1 LIRTCVN
8 RLLRFA
14 LEFGSKRFP
23 DVFSGLSEWISKLY
37 FPWKVDVFPR
47 AYRGKFPFPVPGNNQ
62 KGGGNLMSNIFSTDF
77 AGRNF
82 SLKTNY
88 VAAQADGSMLVYY
101 GDTVVL
107 VTVVSL
113 KSVRE
118 GVDFLPL
125 TVDYQ
130 EKTFAAGK
138 IPGGFFKR
146 EGRNNEREVLTSRI
160 IDRAIR
166 PLFPK
171 GYYSETQVVA
181 TVLSVD
187 KENDS
192 DVAAMIGASAA
203 LEISDV
209 PFKGPIAGVRI
220 GRINGALVANA
231 SPEQMQESELNL
243 FLVGRKVTSGKEGRP
258 YDVELVMMEGEAKE
272 VAEDVIV
279 DAIKFGLESVRPVI
293 DLQDQ
298 VRAAI
303 GKAKRSVE
311 EEAADEELIERV
323 RAEALPG
330 LKEGYSLPRKLERYS
345 KLGDVRAAVIKT
357 IGDGDAAIS
366 KKVAAIIENIESRIL
381 RDMIIQEK
389 KRIDGRSSTD
399 IRAISSEVGVL
410 PRAHGSALFNRG
422 ETQAL
427 AVLTLGT
434 SSDEQRMDYIA
445 GEERRSFLL
454 HYNFPPYSVGEAKSL
469 RSPGRREIGHGA
481 LARKALVPIL
491 PSPETFPYTIRIV
504 SEILSSNGSSSMA
517 TVCGGIMCLMD
528 GGVPVKDIVAGIA
541 MGLLKE
547 GDEVVILSDIL
558 GDEDHAGD
566 MDFKVCGT
574 EKGVTAMQ
582 MDIKIDGLTED
593 ILRKA
598 LAQAREGRMHIIGKI
613 RETMSAPR
621 SDISLYAPRI
631 TTVKVKE
638 DQVRTVIGSGGKN
651 IRQIISETGVTID
664 VEDDGTVTIA
674 SADAEAAARAVAMV
688 KWLTEEAEVG
698 KIYRG
703 TVKKIVDFGAFVE
716 ILPGTEGLLH
726 ISQIAKERIAKVTD
740 VLREGDEVMVK
751 VLEVDKSGKIRL
763 SRKEAL
769 GTEST

>member
-1 LIRTCVN
+1 
-8 RLLRFA
+8 
-14 LEFGSKRFP
+14 
-23 DVFSGLSEWISKLY
+23 
-37 FPWKVDVFPR
+37 
-47 AYRGKFPFPVPGNNQ
+47 
-62 KGGGNLMSNIFSTDF
+62 MSNVLSTDF
-77 AGRNF
+77 AGR
-82 SLKTNY
+82 SITLKANY
-88 VAAQADGSMLVYY
+88 VAAQADGSILVYY

-107 VTVVSL
+107 ITVVSL
-113 KSVRE
+113 KSARE

-130 EKTFAAGK
+130 EMTFAAGK

-146 EGRNNEREVLTSRI
+146 EGRPNEREILTSRI

-171 GYYSETQVVA
+171 GYFSETQLVA
-181 TVLSVD
+181 TLLSID
-187 KENDS
+187 KENDP
-192 DVAAMIGASAA
+192 DVASMIGASAA
-203 LEISDV
+203 LEISDI
-209 PFKGPIAGVRI
+209 PFKGPIAGVRV
-220 GRINGALVANA
+220 GVINGEFVANA
-231 SPEQMQESELNL
+231 SPESMKESEMSL
-243 FLVGRKVTSGKEGRP
+243 FLVGRKVAPRTSGRA
-258 YDVELVMMEGEAKE
+258 YDVELVMMEGEARE
-272 VAEDVIV
+272 VPEEKII
-279 DAIKFGLESVRPVI
+279 DAIQFGMEAIRPVI

-303 GKAKRSVE
+303 GKTKRLVE
-311 EEAADEELIERV
+311 EPVSDEELIARV

-330 LKEGYSLPRKLERYS
+330 LKEGYSIARKLERYS
-345 KLGDVRAAVIKT
+345 KLGEVRSAVIKN
-357 IGDGDAAIS
+357 IGGEDAVLC
-366 KKVAAIIENIESRIL
+366 KKVAGILEQLESRVIREMIL
-381 RDMIIQEK
+381 QNQ
-389 KRIDGRSSTD
+389 KRIDGRSPAD
-399 IRAISSEVGVL
+399 IRPISSEVGVL

-427 AVLTLGT
+427 AACTLGT
-434 SSDEQRMDYIA
+434 SADEQRMDYVS
-445 GEERRSFLL
+445 GEETRSFLL

-481 LARKALVPIL
+481 LARKALVPVL

-517 TVCGGIMCLMD
+517 TVCGGILSLMD

-547 GDEVVILSDIL
+547 GDQTVVLSDIL

-598 LAQAREGRMHIIGKI
+598 LAQAREGRIHIIGKI
-613 RETMSAPR
+613 RETLSAPR
-621 SDISLYAPRI
+621 PDISQYAPRI

-674 SADAEAAARAVAMV
+674 SVDAEAAARAVAMV

-740 VLREGDEVMVK
+740 VVQEGDEVMVK
-751 VLEVDKSGKIRL
+751 VLEIDKAGKIRL

-769 GTEST
+769 GVEVQ

>member
-1 LIRTCVN
+1 
-8 RLLRFA
+8 
-14 LEFGSKRFP
+14 
-23 DVFSGLSEWISKLY
+23 
-37 FPWKVDVFPR
+37 
-47 AYRGKFPFPVPGNNQ
+47 
-62 KGGGNLMSNIFSTDF
+62 MSNIFSTDF

-203 LEISDV
+203 LEMSDA
-209 PFKGPIAGVRI
+209 PFKGPIAGVRV
-220 GRINGALVANA
+220 GRINGEFVANA
-231 SPEQMQESELNL
+231 SAEKMKESEMNL
-243 FLVGRKVTSGKEGRP
+243 FLVGRKVTPGRAGRP
-258 YDVELVMMEGEAKE
+258 YDVELVMMEGEANE
-272 VAEDVIV
+272 VEEDIIV
-279 DAIKFGLESVRPVI
+279 DAINFGLEAVRPVI
-293 DLQDQ
+293 DLQDKM
-298 VRAAI
+298 RAEV
-303 GKAKRSVE
+303 GKAKRPVV
-311 EEAADEELIERV
+311 EAAPDEELIARV
-323 RAEALPG
+323 RSEALPG
-330 LKEGYSLPRKLERYS
+330 LKEGYSLPRKLERYG
-345 KLGDVRAAVIKT
+345 KLGDVREAVIKS
-357 IGDGDAAIS
+357 IGAGDAALS
-366 KKVAAIIENIESRIL
+366 KKVAAIIEHLESRIL

-399 IRAISSEVGVL
+399 IRPISSEVGVL
-410 PRAHGSALFNRG
+410 PRAHGSALFTRG

-434 SSDEQRMDYIA
+434 SADEQRMDYIA

-454 HYNFPPYSVGEAKSL
+454 HYNFPPYSVGEAKPL

-504 SEILSSNGSSSMA
+504 SEIMSSNGSSSMA
-517 TVCGGIMCLMD
+517 SVCGGILSLMD

-547 GDEVVILSDIL
+547 GEEIVILSDIL

-598 LAQAREGRMHIIGKI
+598 LAQARAGRIHIIGKI
-613 RETMSAPR
+613 RETMTTPR
-621 SDISLYAPRI
+621 ADISLYAPRI

-688 KWLTEEAEVG
+688 KWLTEEAEIG

-740 VLREGDEVMVK
+740 VLQEGDEVMVK

-769 GTEST
+769 GAEVK

>member
-1 LIRTCVN
+1 
-8 RLLRFA
+8 
-14 LEFGSKRFP
+14 
-23 DVFSGLSEWISKLY
+23 
-37 FPWKVDVFPR
+37 
-47 AYRGKFPFPVPGNNQ
+47 
-62 KGGGNLMSNIFSTDF
+62 MSNIFSADF
-77 AGRNF
+77 AGRNI

-88 VAAQADGSMLVYY
+88 VAGQADGSMLIYY

-107 VTVVSL
+107 VTAVSL
-113 KSVRE
+113 KSARE

-146 EGRNNEREVLTSRI
+146 EGRPNEREILTSRI

-171 GYYSETQVVA
+171 GYFYETQVVA
-181 TVLSVD
+181 MVLSVD

-192 DVAAMIGASAA
+192 DVTAMIGASAT
-203 LEISDV
+203 LEMSNI
-209 PFKGPIAGVRI
+209 PFKGPIAGVRV
-220 GRINGALVANA
+220 GRINGEFVCNA
-231 SPEQMQESELNL
+231 SADKMQESELNI
-243 FLVGRKVTSGKEGRP
+243 FLVGRKVTPSKSGKP

-272 VAEDVIV
+272 VEESIIIE
-279 DAIKFGLESVRPVI
+279 AIKFGLEAIRPAI
-293 DLQDQ
+293 DVQDKMREA
-298 VRAAI
+298 V
-303 GKAKRSVE
+303 GKEKRPLEKVVP
-311 EEAADEELIERV
+311 DEELVARV
-323 RAEALPG
+323 SAEALAG
-330 LKEGYSLPRKLERYS
+330 LKEGYSMPRKLERYG
-345 KLGDVRAAVIKT
+345 KLGSVREAVIKN
-357 IGDGDAAIS
+357 IGGDDALLCKKIAAI
-366 KKVAAIIENIESRIL
+366 VEELERRIL
-381 RDMIIQEK
+381 RDMIIQNK

-399 IRAISSEVGVL
+399 IRPISAEVGVL

-427 AVLTLGT
+427 VALTLGT
-434 SSDEQRMDYIA
+434 SSDAQRMDYIG
-445 GEERRSFLL
+445 GEEMRSFLL
-454 HYNFPPYSVGEAKSL
+454 HYNFPPYCVGEAKPL

-481 LARKALVPIL
+481 LARKALVPVL
-491 PSPETFPYTIRIV
+491 PSSEVFPYTIRIV

-517 TVCGGIMCLMD
+517 TVCGGILSLMD
-528 GGVPVKDIVAGIA
+528 AGVPVKDIVAGIA

-547 GDEVVILSDIL
+547 GDKVVILSDIL

-582 MDIKIDGLTED
+582 IDIKIDGLTED
-593 ILRKA
+593 ILSKA
-598 LAQAREGRMHIIGKI
+598 LTQAKEGRIFIIGKLRQTI
-613 RETMSAPR
+613 AAPR
-621 SDISLYAPRI
+621 PDISLYAPRI

-638 DQVRTVIGSGGKN
+638 DQVRNVIGSGGKN

-674 SADAEAAARAVAMV
+674 SSDAEAAARAVAMV

-726 ISQIAKERIAKVTD
+726 ISQIAKERINKVTD
-740 VLREGDEVMVK
+740 VLKEGDEVMVK
-751 VLEVDKSGKIRL
+751 VLEMDKQGKIRL
-763 SRKEAL
+763 SRKDAL
-769 GTEST
+769 GAEVK

>member
-1 LIRTCVN
+1 MSN
-8 RLLRFA
+8 
-14 LEFGSKRFP
+14 
-23 DVFSGLSEWISKLY
+23 VFS
-37 FPWKVDVFPR
+37 
-47 AYRGKFPFPVPGNNQ
+47 A
-62 KGGGNLMSNIFSTDF
+62 DF
-77 AGRNF
+77 AGRNI
-82 SLKTNY
+82 SLKANY
-88 VAAQADGSMLVYY
+88 VAAQADGAILVYY

-107 VTVVSL
+107 VTAVSL
-113 KSVRE
+113 KTTRE

-130 EKTFAAGK
+130 EMTFAAGK

-146 EGRNNEREVLTSRI
+146 EGRPNEREILTSRI

-171 GYYSETQVVA
+171 GYFSETQLIA
-181 TVLSVD
+181 TLLSVD
-187 KENDS
+187 KENDP
-192 DVAAMIGASAA
+192 DVASMIGASAA
-203 LEISDV
+203 LGISDI
-209 PFKGPIAGVRI
+209 PFKGPIAGVRV
-220 GRINGALVANA
+220 GRINGEFVANA
-231 SPEQMQESELNL
+231 CPEKMKESEMSL
-243 FLVGRKVTSGKEGRP
+243 FLVGRKVAGTSGRP

-272 VAEDVIV
+272 VPEEIIV
-279 DAIKFGLESVRPVI
+279 DAIKFGLESIRPVI

-298 VRAAI
+298 IQAAI
-303 GKAKRSVE
+303 GKAKRPVE
-311 EEAADEELIERV
+311 ETVPDEELVARV
-323 RAEALPG
+323 REEALPG
-330 LKEGYSLPRKLERYS
+330 LKEGYAMPRKLERYS
-345 KLGDVRAAVIKT
+345 KLGDVRAAVVKN
-357 IGDGDAAIS
+357 IGGEDAVLC
-366 KKVAAIIENIESRIL
+366 KKVAAIIEHLESRIL
-381 RDMIIQEK
+381 RDMILQEK
-389 KRIDGRSSTD
+389 KRIDGRTSTD
-399 IRAISSEVGVL
+399 IRPISSEVGVL

-427 AVLTLGT
+427 AALTLGT
-434 SSDEQRMDYIA
+434 SADEQRMDYVS
-445 GEERRSFLL
+445 GEETRTFLL
-454 HYNFPPYSVGEAKSL
+454 HYNFPPFSVGEAKGQ

-481 LARKALVPIL
+481 LARKALVPVL
-491 PSPETFPYTIRIV
+491 PTPEEFPYTIRIV

-517 TVCGGIMCLMD
+517 TVCGGILCLMD

-547 GDEVVILSDIL
+547 GSEVVILSDIL

-598 LAQAREGRMHIIGKI
+598 LAQARDGRIHIIGKI
-613 RETMSAPR
+613 RETLAASRA
-621 SDISLYAPRI
+621 DISLYAPRI

-638 DQVRTVIGSGGKN
+638 DQVRNVIGSGGKN

-674 SADAEAAARAVAMV
+674 SADAEAAARAVSMV
-688 KWLTEEAEVG
+688 RWLTEEAEVG

-740 VLREGDEVMVK
+740 VLQEGDEVVVK
-751 VLEVDKSGKIRL
+751 VLEIDKSGKIRL

-769 GTEST
+769 GAEVK

>member
-1 LIRTCVN
+1 
-8 RLLRFA
+8 
-14 LEFGSKRFP
+14 
-23 DVFSGLSEWISKLY
+23 
-37 FPWKVDVFPR
+37 
-47 AYRGKFPFPVPGNNQ
+47 
-62 KGGGNLMSNIFSTDF
+62 MSNIFSADF
-77 AGRNF
+77 AGRNV

-88 VAAQADGSMLVYY
+88 VAGQADGSILVYY

-107 VTVVSL
+107 VTAISL
-113 KSVRE
+113 RTARQ

-130 EKTFAAGK
+130 EMTFAAGK

-146 EGRNNEREVLTSRI
+146 EGRPNEKEILTSRI
-160 IDRAIR
+160 IDRSIR

-171 GYYSETQVVA
+171 GYFSETQLVA

-192 DVAAMIGASAA
+192 DVTAMIGASSA
-203 LEISDV
+203 LEISDI
-209 PFKGPIAGVRI
+209 PFKGPIAGVRV
-220 GRINGALVANA
+220 GKINGEFVCNVSA
-231 SPEQMQESELNL
+231 EKMKESELNI
-243 FLVGRKVTSGKEGRP
+243 FMVGRKVTPGKSGRS
-258 YDVELVMMEGEAKE
+258 YDTELVMMEGDAKE
-272 VAEDVIV
+272 VEESVII
-279 DAIKFGLESVRPVI
+279 DAIKFGLEAIRPAI
-293 DLQDQ
+293 DLQDKMRKT
-298 VRAAI
+298 V
-303 GKAKRSVE
+303 GKTKRQVE
-311 EEAADEELIERV
+311 EVKKDEELITRV
-323 RAEALPG
+323 STEVMEG
-330 LKEGYSLPRKLERYS
+330 LKEAYNMPRKLERYA
-345 KLGDVRAAVIKT
+345 KLNAEREKAVKNIGGD
-357 IGDGDAAIS
+357 DADTCARI
-366 KKVAAIIENIESRIL
+366 AGIIEELERRIL
-381 RDMIIQEK
+381 RDMIINEK
-389 KRIDGRSSTD
+389 RRIDGRISTD
-399 IRAISSEVGVL
+399 IRPISAEVGVL

-427 AVLTLGT
+427 VALTLGT
-434 SSDEQRMDYIA
+434 SSDEQRMDYVG
-445 GEERRSFLL
+445 GEELRSFIL
-454 HYNFPPYSVGEAKSL
+454 HYNFPPYCVGEAKPL

-481 LARKALVPIL
+481 LARKSLVSVL
-491 PSPETFPYTIRIV
+491 PAPEEFPYTIRIV

-517 TVCGGIMCLMD
+517 TVCGGILSLMD
-528 GGVPVKDIVAGIA
+528 AGVPVKNIVAGIA

-547 GDEVVILSDIL
+547 GNEVVILSDIL

-582 MDIKIDGLTED
+582 MDIKIDGLTEE

-598 LAQAREGRMHIIGKI
+598 LAQAREGRIHIIGKL
-613 RETMSAPR
+613 RETIAAPR
-621 SDISLYAPRI
+621 SDISVYAPRI
-631 TTVKVKE
+631 TTIKVKE

-674 SADAEAAARAVAMV
+674 SSDAEAAARAVAMV

-698 KIYRG
+698 KIYNG

-726 ISQIAKERIAKVTD
+726 ISQIAKERINKVTD
-740 VLREGDEVMVK
+740 VLKEGDEVMVK
-751 VLEVDKSGKIRL
+751 VLEVDKQGKIRL

-769 GTEST
+769 GAQVK

>member
-1 LIRTCVN
+1 
-8 RLLRFA
+8 
-14 LEFGSKRFP
+14 
-23 DVFSGLSEWISKLY
+23 
-37 FPWKVDVFPR
+37 
-47 AYRGKFPFPVPGNNQ
+47 
-62 KGGGNLMSNIFSTDF
+62 MSNIFSADF
-77 AGRNF
+77 AGRNI
-82 SLKTNY
+82 SLKANY
-88 VAAQADGSMLVYY
+88 VAAQADGAMLVYY

-107 VTVVSL
+107 ITVVSL
-113 KSVRE
+113 KSARE

-130 EKTFAAGK
+130 EMTFAAGK

-146 EGRNNEREVLTSRI
+146 EGRPNEREILTSRI

-171 GYYSETQVVA
+171 GYFSETQLVA
-181 TVLSVD
+181 TLLSVD
-187 KENDS
+187 KENDP
-192 DVAAMIGASAA
+192 DVASMIGASAA
-203 LEISDV
+203 LGISDI
-209 PFKGPIAGVRI
+209 PFKGPIAGVRV
-220 GRINGALVANA
+220 GRINGELIANA
-231 SPEQMQESELNL
+231 SPEKMKESEMNL
-243 FLVGRKVTSGKEGRP
+243 FLVGRKVNPGKSGRS

-272 VAEDVIV
+272 VQEDIIV
-279 DAIKFGLESVRPVI
+279 DAIKFGLEAVRPVI

-298 VRAAI
+298 IQAAI
-303 GKAKRSVE
+303 GKTKRSVE
-311 EEAADEELIERV
+311 ETAPDEELVARV

-330 LKEGYSLPRKLERYS
+330 LKEGYALPRKLERYS
-345 KLGDVRAAVIKT
+345 KLGNVRETVIKK
-357 IGDGDAAIS
+357 IGSDDAALC
-366 KKVAAIIENIESRIL
+366 KKVAAIIEHIESRIL
-381 RDMIIQEK
+381 RDMILQEK

-399 IRAISSEVGVL
+399 IRPINSEVGLL

-427 AVLTLGT
+427 VVLTLGT
-434 SSDEQRMDYIA
+434 SADEQRMDYVG
-445 GEERRSFLL
+445 GEETRTFLL
-454 HYNFPPYSVGEAKSL
+454 HYNFPPYSVGEAKGQ

-481 LARKALVPIL
+481 LARKALVPVL
-491 PSPETFPYTIRIV
+491 PPPETFPYTIRIV

-517 TVCGGIMCLMD
+517 TVCGGILCLMD
-528 GGVPVKDIVAGIA
+528 GGVPVRDIVAGIA

-547 GDEVVILSDIL
+547 GNEVVILSDIL

-598 LAQAREGRMHIIGKI
+598 LAQAREGRVHIIGKI
-613 RETMSAPR
+613 RETLAAPR
-621 SDISLYAPRI
+621 ADTSKYAPRI

-638 DQVRTVIGSGGKN
+638 DQVRNVIGSGGKN

-740 VLREGDEVMVK
+740 VLQEGDEVMVK
-751 VLEVDKSGKIRL
+751 VLEIDKSGKMRL

-769 GTEST
+769 DGEVK

>member
-1 LIRTCVN
+1 
-8 RLLRFA
+8 
-14 LEFGSKRFP
+14 
-23 DVFSGLSEWISKLY
+23 
-37 FPWKVDVFPR
+37 
-47 AYRGKFPFPVPGNNQ
+47 
-62 KGGGNLMSNIFSTDF
+62 MSNIFSAEF

-88 VAAQADGSMLVYY
+88 VAAQADGSALVYY

-107 VTVVSL
+107 VTAVSL
-113 KSVRE
+113 KSARE

-130 EKTFAAGK
+130 EMTFAAGK

-146 EGRNNEREVLTSRI
+146 EGRLNEREILISRI

-171 GYYSETQVVA
+171 EYFFETQLVA

-187 KENDS
+187 KENDP
-192 DVAAMIGASAA
+192 DVAAMIAASAA
-203 LEISDV
+203 LEISDI
-209 PFKGPIAGVRI
+209 PFKGPIACVRL
-220 GRINGALVANA
+220 GRINGEFVCNA
-231 SPEQMQESELNL
+231 SPEKMKESE
-243 FLVGRKVTSGKEGRP
+243 FSIFMVGRKVIPSKSGKP

-272 VAEDVIV
+272 VAEDIIV
-279 DAIKFGLESVRPVI
+279 DAIKFGLEAVRPAI
-293 DLQDQ
+293 DLQDKM
-298 VRAAI
+298 RAAV
-303 GKAKRSVE
+303 GKEKRPVE
-311 EEAADEELIERV
+311 EVVPDNELIARV
-323 RAEALPG
+323 SAEAMAG

-345 KLGDVRAAVIKT
+345 KLGSVRDAVVKS
-357 IGDGDAAIS
+357 IGGDDS
-366 KKVAAIIENIESRIL
+366 LLCKKVAAIMEELERRIL
-381 RDMIIQEK
+381 RDMIIQKK
-389 KRIDGRSSTD
+389 KRIDGRSFTD
-399 IRAISSEVGVL
+399 IRPISSEVGVL

-427 AVLTLGT
+427 VALTLGT
-434 SSDEQRMDYIA
+434 SSDEQRMDYVV

-481 LARKALVPIL
+481 LARKALVPVL
-491 PSPETFPYTIRIV
+491 PSAEEFPYTIRIV

-517 TVCGGIMCLMD
+517 TVCGGILSLMD
-528 GGVPVKDIVAGIA
+528 AGVPVKDIVAGIA

-547 GDEVVILSDIL
+547 GDNVVILSDIL

-574 EKGVTAMQ
+574 EKGITAMQ

-598 LAQAREGRMHIIGKI
+598 LAQARDGRIHIIGKL
-613 RETMSAPR
+613 RETLAVPR
-621 SDISLYAPRI
+621 PDISSYAPRI

-638 DQVRTVIGSGGKN
+638 DQVRTVIGAGGKN

-664 VEDDGTVTIA
+664 VQDDGTVTIA
-674 SADAEAAARAVAMV
+674 SSDAEAAARAVAMV

-703 TVKKIVDFGAFVE
+703 TVKKILDFGAFVE
-716 ILPGTEGLLH
+716 ILPGTDGLLH
-726 ISQIAKERIAKVTD
+726 ISQIAKERIEKVTD
-740 VLREGDEVMVK
+740 VLHEGDEVMVK
-751 VLEVDKSGKIRL
+751 VLEVDKQGKIRL
-763 SRKEAL
+763 SRKDAL
-769 GTEST
+769 GAEVK